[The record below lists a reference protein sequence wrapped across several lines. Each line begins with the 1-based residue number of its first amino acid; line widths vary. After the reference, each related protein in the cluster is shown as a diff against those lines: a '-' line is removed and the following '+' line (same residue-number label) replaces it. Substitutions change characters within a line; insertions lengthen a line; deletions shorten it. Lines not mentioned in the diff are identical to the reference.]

1 MRRKVKE
8 GLMGKNKSKHRVRTD
23 YAARVAAM
31 RQIDNELKKQP
42 GHKVKGEAGNGRRKA
57 DTADND

>member
-1 MRRKVKE
+1 
-8 GLMGKNKSKHRVRTD
+8 MGKNKSKHRVRTD
-23 YAARVAAM
+23 WAARVSAM

-42 GHKVKGEAGNGRRKA
+42 GHKAKGEGHGRREKH

>member
-8 GLMGKNKSKHRVRTD
+8 RLMGKNKSKHRVRTD
-23 YAARVAAM
+23 WAARVSAM
-31 RQIDNELKKQP
+31 RKIDNEVKQP
-42 GHKVKGEAGNGRRKA
+42 GHKAKGDANNGRRKA